1 MNINATIIGQTITF
15 VLLVWFTMR
24 FVWPPLMR
32 AMDERTKRI
41 ADGLAAAER
50 GKHELELAG
59 RRSTEVLRD
68 AKQQAAE
75 IVANAERL
83 AAQLVEE
90 AKSAAKSE
98 GERLLS
104 GAKSQIEQ
112 EVFRAKESLRQQVAA
127 LAVAGA
133 EKILRREVDPK
144 AHADILAQIE
154 KDL

>member
-75 IVANAERL
+75 IVANAERQ

-90 AKSAAKSE
+90 AKSAATSE
-98 GERLLS
+98 GERLIS

>member
-15 VLLVWFTMR
+15 VLLVWFTMK

-59 RRSTEVLRD
+59 KRSTEVLRD
-68 AKQQAAE
+68 ARQQAAE
-75 IVANAERL
+75 IIANAERQ

-90 AKSAAKSE
+90 AKAAARSE
-98 GERLLS
+98 GDRLIA

-112 EVFRAKESLRQQVAA
+112 EVFRAKESLRQQVAT

-133 EKILRREVDPK
+133 EKILRREVDAK